1 MKTFIALSSL
11 IVVAIMLTGCGQ
23 QVVTTNR
30 NVVVMPPENMMTC
43 NRVDL
48 PDSRNITDVQVARL
62 ITRLYTEN
70 EQCHFNM
77 AAVRQYLETAR
88 RETQQQ

>member
-1 MKTFIALSSL
+1 MKPFTVFSFILSAALL
-11 IVVAIMLTGCGQ
+11 AGCTR

-30 NVVVMPPENMMTC
+30 NLVVMPPENMMVC

-48 PDSRNITDVQVARL
+48 PDPRNISDIQIARL
-62 ITRLYTEN
+62 ITRIYTEN

-77 AAVRQYLETAR
+77 AAIRQYLETAR